1 MATFER
7 STTEVTQFLQALTVQ
22 DLVDAIATPRPIVAV
37 AESARVEDLLSL
49 LREHAIQ
56 ACPVYRGT
64 PANPTYTGIVSV
76 LNLLALLV
84 SKGKSPKSVA
94 SEDPRQQWLSFLR
107 CPVTEALTLGSS
119 DQVLSE
125 FRCGD
130 SLIRLLRTF
139 ALGGTYRVLVHTQ
152 RDTILVSQSDL
163 VRYLWRHHAQFP
175 TLMDLTMPQVLAKVN
190 PQVAAASSPSPA
202 KSPTAAPTPPS
213 SSAVFTDIHHRD
225 LHVKTLSK
233 HSAAL
238 QEPRRSSTLRT
249 VALNTPVLHA
259 FWLMHHAHVS
269 ALAVVDSLMRSPRS
283 DDSTGS
289 LSETLVAGPLSTEL
303 SASHLRQLFPH
314 DWALL
319 EKPII
324 PFLLTTVGEVPTP
337 FVIRQRFTL
346 SQCVAGLLTTA
357 SRRAWFVSDAN
368 DAPLAV
374 FTMTDV
380 LRTFSH
386 ALIVDG

>member
-22 DLVDAIATPRPIVAV
+22 DLVDALATPRPIVAV

-64 PANPTYTGIVSV
+64 PACPTYTGIVSV

-84 SKGKSPKSVA
+84 SEVPGSKSPKLVT
-94 SEDPRQQWLSFLR
+94 SEDQRQQWMSFLR
-107 CPVTEALTLGSS
+107 RPVTDALALNRP
-119 DQVLSE
+119 DQVLPE
-125 FRCGD
+125 FRSSD
-130 SLIRLLRTF
+130 SVIRLLRTF
-139 ALGGTYRVLVHTQ
+139 ALGGTYRALVHTP
-152 RDTILVSQSDL
+152 RDTILISQSDL
-163 VRYLWRHHAQFP
+163 VRYLWRHHVQFP
-175 TLMDLTMPQVLAKVN
+175 TLMDLTMPQVLTKVN
-190 PQVAAASSPSPA
+190 PQVAAVPSPSAVELPA
-202 KSPTAAPTPPS
+202 TTVPVPAPR
-213 SSAVFTDIHHRD
+213 RD
-225 LHVKTLSK
+225 LDAKIPSK
-233 HSAAL
+233 QSVAL
-238 QEPRRSSTLRT
+238 QEPGRSSTLRT

-259 FWLMHHAHVS
+259 FWLMYHAHVS

-283 DDSTGS
+283 DDSAGS
-289 LSETLVAGPLSTEL
+289 LSETLVTGPLSTEL
-303 SASHLRQLFPH
+303 SASHLRLLFAR

-319 EKPII
+319 DKPII

-337 FVIRQRFTL
+337 FVIRRRFTL

-357 SRRAWFVSDAN
+357 SRRAWFVADAD

-380 LRTFSH
+380 LRTFNH